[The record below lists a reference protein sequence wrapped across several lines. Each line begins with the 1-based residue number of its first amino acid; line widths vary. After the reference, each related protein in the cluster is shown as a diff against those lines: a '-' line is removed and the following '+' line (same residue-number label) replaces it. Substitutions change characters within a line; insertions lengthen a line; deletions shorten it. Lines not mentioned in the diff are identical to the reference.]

1 MTRKIFHSIL
11 AVAGAILLASIVIIM
26 GCLYSYFEDL
36 RENALKDEMELSAAA
51 VEDGGIHYLEKIPS
65 DHYRITWIAE
75 DGTVLYDTATGGENQ
90 ENHLERDEVKCAL
103 ETGEGRSNRYS
114 DTMLEKTMYYA
125 KRMKDG
131 TVLRISASS
140 ATVGLLVL
148 GMLQPIFI
156 VVAIALVMSGILAGR
171 LSKRIVKPLNSLD
184 LENPLGNE
192 TYEEISPLLNRIHR
206 QNSKIQAQFKELQQ
220 RAAEF
225 AQITACMNEGLVL
238 MDKNGIILS
247 MNPAADKVFSL
258 NQSSVGKDF
267 LTVYRDHE
275 MSLCMKRAAESGHS
289 EIQQSRFGREY
300 QFAVSRIESE
310 GEVMGAVLLIFDV
323 TEKVLAER
331 NRREFTANV
340 SHELKTPLQGIIG
353 SAELIENG
361 MVRQEDLPRFIGHIR
376 KEALRLVT
384 LVSDII
390 RLSQL
395 DEKAELEKENID
407 LLEIAEQVLE
417 SLRVIAEEK
426 NVTMQISGDA
436 TEVFG
441 VRKLLYDIVYNLC
454 DNAVKYNRDGG
465 TVELRIHNHEKKA
478 VLTVSDTGIGI
489 PKEHRNRVFERFY
502 RVDKSHSKESG
513 GTGLG
518 LSIVKH
524 AVAYHQGTIHMQSEV
539 GKGTEIRI
547 ELPR

>member
-11 AVAGAILLASIVIIM
+11 AVAGSILLASIVIIM

-36 RENALKDEMELSAAA
+36 RENALKDEMELLAAA
-51 VEDGGIHYLEKIPS
+51 VEDRGIPYLEKVPS

-75 DGTVLYDTATGGENQ
+75 DGTVLYDTATGGENH
-90 ENHLERDEVKCAL
+90 ENHLEREEVKRAL

-125 KRMKDG
+125 KHMKDG

-247 MNPAADKVFSL
+247 MNPAADKIFSL

-267 LTVYRDHE
+267 LTVYRGHE

-353 SAELIENG
+353 SAELIEAEGIAVERVKKLHEGRPNLVDLITNG
-361 MVRQEDLPRFIGHIR
+361 EMDLVINTPAATGESAEDDSYIR
-376 KEALRLVT
+376 KTAIKAHTPYFTTMAAALA
-384 LVSDII
+384 SAKGI
-390 RLSQL
+390 
-395 DEKAELEKENID
+395 K
-407 LLEIAEQVLE
+407 
-417 SLRVIAEEK
+417 
-426 NVTMQISGDA
+426 
-436 TEVFG
+436 
-441 VRKLLYDIVYNLC
+441 
-454 DNAVKYNRDGG
+454 
-465 TVELRIHNHEKKA
+465 TVETSEEGGIASLQEIHAKI
-478 VLTVSDTGIGI
+478 S
-489 PKEHRNRVFERFY
+489 
-502 RVDKSHSKESG
+502 
-513 GTGLG
+513 
-518 LSIVKH
+518 
-524 AVAYHQGTIHMQSEV
+524 
-539 GKGTEIRI
+539 
-547 ELPR
+547 

>member
-11 AVAGAILLASIVIIM
+11 AVAGSILLASIVIIM

-36 RENALKDEMELSAAA
+36 RENALKDEMELLAAA
-51 VEDGGIHYLEKIPS
+51 VEDRGIPYLEKVPS

-75 DGTVLYDTATGGENQ
+75 DGTVLYDTATGGENH
-90 ENHLERDEVKCAL
+90 ENHLEREEVKRAL

-125 KRMKDG
+125 KHMKDG

-247 MNPAADKVFSL
+247 MNPAADKIFSL

-267 LTVYRDHE
+267 LTVYRGHE

-310 GEVMGAVLLIFDV
+310 GEVMGSVLLIFDV

-340 SHELKTPLQGIIG
+340 SHELKTPLQGDYWQRRADRKRHGAAGG
-353 SAELIENG
+353 SSTLYRAHSERSIEA
-361 MVRQEDLPRFIGHIR
+361 RD
-376 KEALRLVT
+376 
-384 LVSDII
+384 
-390 RLSQL
+390 
-395 DEKAELEKENID
+395 
-407 LLEIAEQVLE
+407 
-417 SLRVIAEEK
+417 
-426 NVTMQISGDA
+426 SG
-436 TEVFG
+436 
-441 VRKLLYDIVYNLC
+441 
-454 DNAVKYNRDGG
+454 
-465 TVELRIHNHEKKA
+465 
-478 VLTVSDTGIGI
+478 
-489 PKEHRNRVFERFY
+489 ERYYQAF
-502 RVDKSHSKESG
+502 
-513 GTGLG
+513 T
-518 LSIVKH
+518 
-524 AVAYHQGTIHMQSEV
+524 A
-539 GKGTEIRI
+539 
-547 ELPR
+547 